1 MNKFKVINTV
11 ILLLFATAV
20 PGVQAACTGEIEDVA
35 TMLNFGDSTGSYVG
49 ICAEGGSLDGARNE
63 ERICNGLNGKLTS
76 AVEKMDQGKVADAD
90 KKLANFEETIGSL
103 AFRKKAKISMTDYSN
118 LNGSLQTARA
128 CVTPLLPV
136 E

>member
-20 PGVQAACTGEIEDVA
+20 PGVHAACTGEIDAVG
-35 TMLNFGDSTGSYVG
+35 TMLNSGTGDGNYVG

-63 ERICNGLNGKLTS
+63 ERICNGLNDKLDS

-90 KKLANFEETIGSL
+90 KKLGNFETTIGSL
-103 AFRKKAKISMTDYSN
+103 AYRAKPKIDSTDFSY
-118 LNGSLQTARA
+118 LDGALQTART
-128 CVTPLLPV
+128 CVSDLL
-136 E
+136 